1 MELKESTLKTLST
14 RRFPIYF
21 NLKHDGSFFDWTEIF
36 IDNESRPV
44 FPIILDNHRDLA
56 EISDDDKQLFK
67 KMRESRYNIE
77 IIEKSKADLN
87 IDNENFIKMAFE
99 LGIVQDL
106 LLICP
111 KNELHSNENYYQDIG
126 GFSHK
131 LFYLTYL
138 DDLIN
143 PDDWGA
149 LKDKYNFKSLEIQ
162 NHLNEM
168 NPILDIDLDYF
179 IYHRDNDKFVIH
191 DNNFK
196 KIFSVLC
203 DLTIE
208 KFIFSRIKGLVIS
221 LESDYCNGPLN
232 CKEIFMNVLDFLK
245 VEIGLIDEDS
255 DLKIKEWASQE
266 LGDL

>member
-1 MELKESTLKTLST
+1 MELKESTLKIRSA

-21 NLKHDGSFFDWTEIF
+21 NLEHDGSFFDWTEAF
-36 IDNESRPV
+36 LDNEHKPV

-56 EISDDDKQLFK
+56 EVSRDDKQVLEMMK
-67 KMRESRYNIE
+67 TSGYDVELIE
-77 IIEKSKADLN
+77 RGKADLE
-87 IDNENFIKMAFE
+87 ITNENFIKMALE

-111 KNELHSNENYYQDIG
+111 KNEVHSNENRYQDID
-126 GFSHK
+126 GFSHRI
-131 LFYLTYL
+131 FYLTYL

-149 LKDKYNFKSLEIQ
+149 LKDKHDPKALEIQ
-162 NHLNEM
+162 KRLDDM

-196 KIFSVLC
+196 KIFSVLR
-203 DLTIE
+203 DLMIE
-208 KFIFSRIKGLVIS
+208 RFIFSRIKGLVIS
-221 LESDYCNGPLN
+221 LEPEYCNGPVN
-232 CKEIFMNVLDFLK
+232 CKEIFTNVLDFLT
-245 VEIGLIDEDS
+245 EGMGLIDADS
-255 DLKIKEWASQE
+255 ALKIKEWASRE
-266 LGDL
+266 LGDS